1 MRHLYLNQKI
11 LAVRDKF
18 AVLDDQEQPVYQ
30 VAGSLFRIPKQFEIT
45 DTSGRVVGTVTK
57 KVVALMPRFDLN
69 IDRRTVVTIQKK
81 VTFFKPRYELI
92 AAGLTVQGDF
102 WDMNFEVVRDGVVVG
117 SVAKRWFSIGDK
129 YEISIANDDDE
140 LIMVGLVVAI
150 DYVKRLEAAGRRSS
164 SSE

>member
-18 AVLDDQEQPVYQ
+18 AVLDDQERPVYQ
-30 VAGSLFRIPKQFEIT
+30 VSGSLFRIPKRFEIM
-45 DTSGRVVGTVTK
+45 DASGQVVGTVTK

-81 VTFFKPRYELI
+81 VTFFKPRYELT

-102 WDMNFEVVRDGVVVG
+102 WDMNFEVVRNGVVVG

-164 SSE
+164 GSE